1 MKEIEKSPGSRKV
14 NVVDVLKVNGGVLA
28 AFVLI
33 FVISSVVNPRFC
45 TVGNM
50 MTILRTNA
58 CTALCAFGMTYV
70 ILTGNIDL
78 SVGSFM
84 TLCGC
89 LTSIL
94 IAQKGI
100 HTFAA
105 IGLALVVSLLFG
117 ALNGA
122 LITKMRIPAFIAT
135 LATMNVLRGAC
146 YVMTNGKPV
155 VFSKGL
161 FTSIGGGYIGIFPL
175 PAVYMVIAFAVL
187 WVVLNQTK
195 FGRRIYAVGGNLV
208 AARYSGVN
216 TDRTII
222 VVYMISGFMSACS
235 GILLISRLGSG
246 QPTIGEGAEL
256 DAIASCVVGGVSM
269 TGGSGT
275 LFGTLVGCLM
285 MGVISNI
292 LNLAGVNSYIQLIVK
307 GIIIVLS
314 VYIDILRMR
323 LATNTSKKI

>member
-1 MKEIEKSPGSRKV
+1 
-14 NVVDVLKVNGGVLA
+14 
-28 AFVLI
+28 
-33 FVISSVVNPRFC
+33 
-45 TVGNM
+45 
-50 MTILRTNA
+50 
-58 CTALCAFGMTYV
+58 
-70 ILTGNIDL
+70 
-78 SVGSFM
+78 M

-94 IAQKGI
+94 IPQKGI

-117 ALNGA
+117 ALSGA

-135 LATMNVLRGAC
+135 LATTDVLRGAC

-161 FTSIGGGYIGIFPL
+161 FTGTGGGYIGIFPL
-175 PAVYMVIAFAVL
+175 PAVYMVIAFAIL

-246 QPTIGEGAEL
+246 QPTIGEGAETGCN
-256 DAIASCVVGGVSM
+256 CVLRSRRCLHDRRKRYSVWNIGRVPDDGCYKQYFE
-269 TGGSGT
+269 SGRCEFLYT
-275 LFGTLVGCLM
+275 ADCKRHHYSFIRIYRHLTDEPC
-285 MGVISNI
+285 
-292 LNLAGVNSYIQLIVK
+292 Y
-307 GIIIVLS
+307 
-314 VYIDILRMR
+314 
-323 LATNTSKKI
+323 

>member
-1 MKEIEKSPGSRKV
+1 
-14 NVVDVLKVNGGVLA
+14 
-28 AFVLI
+28 
-33 FVISSVVNPRFC
+33 
-45 TVGNM
+45 
-50 MTILRTNA
+50 
-58 CTALCAFGMTYV
+58 
-70 ILTGNIDL
+70 
-78 SVGSFM
+78 M

-187 WVVLNQTK
+187 WVVLNQNQVREAAFMRSGEIWLRHGIRVSIRTHNHCCIHD
-195 FGRRIYAVGGNLV
+195 FRIYVSVLRNSFNLK
-208 AARYSGVN
+208 AWF
-216 TDRTII
+216 RT
-222 VVYMISGFMSACS
+222 ADQ
-235 GILLISRLGSG
+235 LGRA
-246 QPTIGEGAEL
+246 PNW
-256 DAIASCVVGGVSM
+256 M
-269 TGGSGT
+269 
-275 LFGTLVGCLM
+275 
-285 MGVISNI
+285 
-292 LNLAGVNSYIQLIVK
+292 QL
-307 GIIIVLS
+307 
-314 VYIDILRMR
+314 RP
-323 LATNTSKKI
+323 A